1 MDILLGFLILIV
13 KISALISSLLL
24 TGLMLYSIN
33 KNKDVATLMKD
44 RASGIFLLFITSVT
58 IYLVIK

>member
-1 MDILLGFLILIV
+1 MEILLGFLILVV
-13 KISALISSLLL
+13 KISALVSSLLF

-33 KNKDVATLMKD
+33 KNKDITILIRD
-44 RASGIFLLFITSVT
+44 RASGIFLLFITSIT

>member
-1 MDILLGFLILIV
+1 MDIMLGFLIIIV

-33 KNKDVATLMKD
+33 KNKDVATQMKD